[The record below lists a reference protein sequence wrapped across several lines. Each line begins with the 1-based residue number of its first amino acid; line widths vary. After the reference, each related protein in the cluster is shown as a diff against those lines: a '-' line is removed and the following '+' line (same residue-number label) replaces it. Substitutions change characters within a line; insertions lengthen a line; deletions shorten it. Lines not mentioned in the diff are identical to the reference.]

1 MLVSPFPPTLANC
14 CSYCSSPSRFVHRA
28 GRPRIAAVCDPMR
41 APACSDFLSDRLLL
55 LAAAPASGWLWL
67 LHRCGEAEQSTEL
80 RVPSSVLSL
89 LATDHRCSAT
99 TEGPRS
105 AAEGEKRPEGTRNER
120 SQPAE
125 ERAER
130 RASRAARRWRRIK
143 LVRSSLTLSDSIC
156 RVIQIRLCSEPQLLA
171 CSHREPPTHSTA
183 SATAAMSVT
192 SAKLL
197 FEGMAAYA
205 ADTRDDGIS
214 PYLLQRR
221 KFYSEDAWSKLL
233 QQLANTTTLYVGN
246 LSFFT
251 TEEQL
256 LELFSRVGH
265 VRRLIMGLNKASKT
279 PCGFCFVEMSS
290 HAEAQ
295 SAQRFLSGTS
305 VDERVIRADLDPGF
319 EEGRQYGRSRQ
330 SGGQRRDDF
339 RQEFDAGRGGW
350 APPPQKDI
358 FPLFADHPVGTTTVQ
373 VRGGVVLN
381 ANAEPLGI
389 RIGRAAEDASA
400 KAFASGGA
408 AAMAPVA
415 GRGQKRSRSRERQ
428 RVSDSPGRHRSRS
441 RSRERDRLREERNE

>member
-1 MLVSPFPPTLANC
+1 
-14 CSYCSSPSRFVHRA
+14 
-28 GRPRIAAVCDPMR
+28 
-41 APACSDFLSDRLLL
+41 
-55 LAAAPASGWLWL
+55 
-67 LHRCGEAEQSTEL
+67 
-80 RVPSSVLSL
+80 
-89 LATDHRCSAT
+89 
-99 TEGPRS
+99 
-105 AAEGEKRPEGTRNER
+105 
-120 SQPAE
+120 
-125 ERAER
+125 
-130 RASRAARRWRRIK
+130 
-143 LVRSSLTLSDSIC
+143 
-156 RVIQIRLCSEPQLLA
+156 
-171 CSHREPPTHSTA
+171 
-183 SATAAMSVT
+183 MSVT

-233 QQLANTTTLYVGN
+233 SQLANTQTLYVGN

-279 PCGFCFVEMSS
+279 PCGFCFVEMES

-295 SAQRFLSGTS
+295 ACQRFLSGTS

-389 RIGRAAEDASA
+389 RIGRAGEDASA

-408 AAMAPVA
+408 AAVGAGAPVVA

-428 RVSDSPGRHRSRS
+428 RVSDSPDGGRHRSRS
-441 RSRERDRLREERNE
+441 RSRSRDRQREERNE